1 MTVREIAC
9 AAAAILQ
16 ADDIAELIERQ
27 TESEDTDGNSVDAST
42 DPDVK
47 TLVKCVNLAVAELNR
62 ELPVVQVATMRADG
76 GSVPPS
82 AFPDGLSAVRAVKR
96 GKAPVS
102 FGLSNLGITVAA
114 DGEYTVEYTLAHRD
128 GKLDDD
134 IAVGVGAD
142 ADVVC
147 YLAARNYCLVTG
159 RNDEASVWDQRYNAE
174 LEKRKLARR
183 ARLPRRVWT

>member
-62 ELPVVQVATMRADG
+62 ELPVVQVATMR
-76 GSVPPS
+76 
-82 AFPDGLSAVRAVKR
+82 LSAVPAVKR

-102 FGLSNLGITVAA
+102 LGLSNLGITVAA

>member
-62 ELPVVQVATMRADG
+62 ELPVVQVATMRAD
-76 GSVPPS
+76 
-82 AFPDGLSAVRAVKR
+82 
-96 GKAPVS
+96 
-102 FGLSNLGITVAA
+102 
-114 DGEYTVEYTLAHRD
+114 
-128 GKLDDD
+128 
-134 IAVGVGAD
+134 
-142 ADVVC
+142 
-147 YLAARNYCLVTG
+147 
-159 RNDEASVWDQRYNAE
+159 
-174 LEKRKLARR
+174 RKST
-183 ARLPRRVWT
+183 RLNSSH